1 MKTKRHFIV
10 IIRAFI
16 VQKQGPKHR
25 LNDSDEAWPT

>member
-10 IIRAFI
+10 IRAFI
-16 VQKQGPKHR
+16 VQKQGSKHR